1 MPGRAVRERPVG
13 QPRARACGQP
23 DRRAQAQRGVLPG
36 PCARHSGGSGSGSSS
51 SGSSGGSGSS
61 TSSNHDTVY
70 CHTHCTCTCTAH
82 ARQVHCTCTAHALH
96 MHCTCT
102 AHALYM
108 HSTCCRCCGLSP
120 ARSTR
125 LYTNYGY
132 TCYRCCGMSLAS
144 STRYIT
150 TRTRRRRVRMP
161 SAHTQPTRPRSCPRG
176 APAGAALPS
185 GPERSGRAAWML
197 WRGCGGP
204 LMPAQGC
211 RKRRC

>member
-23 DRRAQAQRGVLPG
+23 DRRAQAQRRVLPG

-70 CHTHCTCTCTAH
+70 CHTHCTCTCAAH
-82 ARQVHCTCTAHALH
+82 AQQCSACTAGAHAHALH
-96 MHCTCT
+96 MH
-102 AHALYM
+102 
-108 HSTCCRCCGLSP
+108 
-120 ARSTR
+120 
-125 LYTNYGY
+125 
-132 TCYRCCGMSLAS
+132 YRCCGMSPAS

-197 WRGCGGP
+197 WMGLRRASGACQRLLLISPP
-204 LMPAQGC
+204 LSLHAVPPARAAHGIVTAC
-211 RKRRC
+211 NRAVTT